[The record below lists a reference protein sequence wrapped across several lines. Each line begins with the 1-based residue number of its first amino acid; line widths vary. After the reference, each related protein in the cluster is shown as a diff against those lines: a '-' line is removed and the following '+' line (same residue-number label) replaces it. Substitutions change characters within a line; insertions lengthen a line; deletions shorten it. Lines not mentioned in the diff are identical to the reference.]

1 LRKAVNPVLVGS
13 VAPAIAAL
21 NVTDSSTP
29 GFVGVAETAA
39 LNWFPVGHGET
50 GDDELKYVTG
60 RFTKSAALSK
70 ESMHLFFRI
79 EPSCRPYVLLP
90 S

>member
-13 VAPAIAAL
+13 VALVTAAL
-21 NVTDSSTP
+21 KVTDSSTP
-29 GFVGVAETAA
+29 GFVGVADTAA
-39 LNWFPVGHGET
+39 LNWVPVGQGET
-50 GDDELKYVTG
+50 GDEELKYVTG

-70 ESMHLFFRI
+70 ESMHLFFRV
-79 EPSCRPYVLLP
+79 EPSCRPYAALP